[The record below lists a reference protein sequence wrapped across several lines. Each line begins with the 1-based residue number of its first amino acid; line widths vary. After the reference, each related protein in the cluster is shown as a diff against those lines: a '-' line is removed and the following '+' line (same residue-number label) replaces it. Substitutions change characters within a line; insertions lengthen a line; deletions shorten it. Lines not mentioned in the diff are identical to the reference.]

1 MVAETAFVGQKYLR
15 EGAKSAQTTFFV
27 DCNRHCVSA
36 EICAKSA
43 AAGLAGGRS

>member
-15 EGAKSAQTTFFV
+15 EGAKSAFFV